1 MDLDYLLLAV
11 VIIGG
16 IALAYFATKRILA
29 DNEGKS
35 RSMRRW
41 ERRRKR
47 RKASGK

>member
-1 MDLDYLLLAV
+1 MDLGYISVAAL
-11 VIIGG
+11 VIAG
-16 IALAYFATKRILA
+16 IILAYFATKRILA